1 MVGSMKITKTFSQ
14 QSLLQERKTKQKK
27 ISENK
32 NLLFLIEIFI
42 NDKIEKSNRIDQIFI
57 DSTYYTANSYCDITE
72 FIVDLLFSNKNRII
86 GFNQNNP
93 IPIYKFIHKHIT
105 VPI

>member
-14 QSLLQERKTKQKK
+14 QSLLQERKNKAKK
-27 ISENK
+27 SRKIK